1 MGPISVTA
9 KAGLDIVARLAAGE
23 LEVHGILLRDTTGKK
38 FRYILRGLENL
49 PGDPTRV
56 VGLPPLEPLRSAL
69 DATQLLQIVAVAQN
83 AAMAA
88 SLRRIE
94 ASLLRISRQ
103 LDGIEL
109 RLTRIDTRQQLVLEA
124 VRSGA
129 ASRLMAAKTTA
140 VVALQAGDRTA
151 LISAGQ
157 NAEHAARELL
167 AQAKQLVRIHENG
180 IPVALLAPIE
190 LADLSDAA
198 ADAARVAS
206 AIWIALDAREP
217 ARLLMAETADELEAM
232 RRQIAAVLRDPELA
246 MRRAA
251 ANMGM
256 DDDIMAAGKR
266 LQTTQQSARARQM
279 MIASGTLGDDPRHL
293 EFEVMAPALPG
304 LSFLPLPD

>member
-49 PGDPTRV
+49 PGIPARV
-56 VGLPPLEPLRSAL
+56 VGLPPLAPLRSAL
-69 DATQLLQIVAVAQN
+69 DATQLLQIIAVAQN

-109 RLTRIDTRQQLVLEA
+109 RLMRIDTRQQLVLEA

-129 ASRLMAAKTTA
+129 ASRLMAAKAAA
-140 VVALQAGDRTA
+140 VIAFQAGDRTA

-167 AQAKQLVRIHENG
+167 TQAKQLVRVNENG
-180 IPVALLAPIE
+180 VPVALLAPME
-190 LADLSDAA
+190 LAGLSDAA
-198 ADAARVAS
+198 VDAARVAS
-206 AIWIALDAREP
+206 AILIAHDAREP
-217 ARLLMAETADELEAM
+217 ARLVMADAADELETM
-232 RRQIAAVLRDPELA
+232 RRQIAAVLQDPELA
-246 MRRAA
+246 MRRANA
-251 ANMGM
+251 SLGTDEDLMTAE
-256 DDDIMAAGKR
+256 KR
-266 LQTTQQSARARQM
+266 LQTAQHSRAHERAR
-279 MIASGTLGDDPRHL
+279 
-293 EFEVMAPALPG
+293 
-304 LSFLPLPD
+304 